1 MELIISVI
9 AVAIIVYFGYEFFL
23 NKEKADGS
31 HPLDSVTTRTEPT
44 IEPIVVKEVTQ
55 APVEPAAH
63 FIDDAMA
70 LVVTPTIEENDMA
83 TKKPAPAPAKE
94 AAPAPVKETAKAPA
108 KKAAAPAKKPKK

>member
-1 MELIISVI
+1 MELIISLI

-31 HPLDSVTTRTEPT
+31 HPLDSVTTRKEPE
-44 IEPIVVKEVTQ
+44 IEPIVAKETTQ
-55 APVEPAAH
+55 APVQPVAP
-63 FIDDAMA
+63 
-70 LVVTPTIEENDMA
+70 VVTPTKEENDMA

-108 KKAAAPAKKPKK
+108 KKAAPAKKPKK